1 MQCWNSAE
9 AVSPRA
15 LLLALPETTPTSEI
29 FHPSERT
36 EQNNRIAW
44 SEGAQDISLLNAKM

>member
-15 LLLALPETTPTSEI
+15 LLLALPETTRTSEI